1 MSRQV
6 IITSHSQVQLNRLS
20 AGLGRQDEHGVWLH
34 FAGSGL
40 KLEEPEWAMA
50 LQKDD

>member
-1 MSRQV
+1 MNRQG

-20 AGLGRQDEHGVWLH
+20 AGLGRQVEHGVQLH

-40 KLEEPEWAMA
+40 KLNKP
-50 LQKDD
+50 